1 MTISILLADDHQI
14 VRQGLRALLET
25 EGDFRLIG
33 EAGSGLE
40 AIQLTERLHPD
51 VLILDLMMPDLN
63 GLEVTRQIH
72 QYAPQTRIVILSM
85 HDDEA
90 YVSQT
95 LRHGAAAYVLKEASF
110 TDLATAVRAEMAG
123 HRYLSAPLS
132 DRAITAYLEKTD
144 EAAMEDPYATLTSR
158 ERAILSLIAEGHN
171 NTEIGTQL
179 SISPRTVES
188 HRRHLMQKLN
198 LHSQAEL
205 VRYAIKRS
213 LLPPE

>member
-25 EGDFRLIG
+25 EVDFRLVG
-33 EAGSGLE
+33 EACNGLE
-40 AIQLTERLHPD
+40 AVQLTERLHPD

-85 HDDEA
+85 YDDEA

-95 LRHGAAAYVLKEASF
+95 LCHGAAAYVLKEASF
-110 TDLATAVRAEMAG
+110 TDLAAAVRAVMAG
-123 HRYLSAPLS
+123 HRYLSAPLT
-132 DRAITAYLEKTD
+132 DRAITAYLEKTN
-144 EAAMEDPYATLTSR
+144 EAAMADPYTTLSSR
-158 ERAILSLIAEGHN
+158 ERAVLNLVAEGHT
-171 NTEIGTQL
+171 NTEIGARL
-179 SISPRTVES
+179 SISARTVES

-198 LHSQAEL
+198 LHSQTEL
-205 VRYAIKRS
+205 VRYAIKRN